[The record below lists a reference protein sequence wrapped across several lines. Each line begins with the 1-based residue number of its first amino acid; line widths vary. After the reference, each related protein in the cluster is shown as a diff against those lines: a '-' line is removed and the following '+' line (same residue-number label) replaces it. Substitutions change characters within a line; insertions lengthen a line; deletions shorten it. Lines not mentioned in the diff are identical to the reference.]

1 MKAILLACA
10 FTLIFTETNVVF
22 GQPGVELPEDIH
34 PETGNR
40 LAPIKRDELDAE
52 GQRAYDLRSVDGVLP
67 PRGTRNVT
75 VYSPIVAEGIH
86 LLGRLASGSSRLE
99 DSGLVGG
106 GVLTPAQAELA
117 ILLAGWEIE
126 SKVVW
131 TSHEPDAIAAGVPQE
146 VVDTVKFDGSPDEI
160 NSEYAAIIRFVRQL
174 YRDHEVDSDVY
185 SELVK
190 YVGERGMVE
199 IVGLMGRYVT
209 LGTLMNA
216 VDQHLSSPNLLP
228 ER

>member
-1 MKAILLACA
+1 MV
-10 FTLIFTETNVVF
+10 TWTGVVF
-22 GQPGVELPEDIH
+22 GQSGVEAPADIH
-34 PETGNR
+34 PDTGNR
-40 LAPIKRDELDAE
+40 LAPLTRDELDAE

-67 PRGTRNVT
+67 PRGTRNAT
-75 VYSPIVAEGIH
+75 AYSPIVAEGIH
-86 LLGRLASGSSRLE
+86 VLGRLASGSSRLG

-131 TSHEPDAIAAGVPQE
+131 TSHEPDAIAAGVPQD
-146 VVDTVKFDGSPDEI
+146 VVDAVKFDRSLDEI
-160 NSEYAAIIRFVRQL
+160 TGEYAAIIRFARQL
-174 YRDHEVDSDVY
+174 YRDHRVDSDVY
-185 SELVK
+185 SEFVEI
-190 YVGERGMVE
+190 VGERGMVE
-199 IVGLMGRYVT
+199 FVGLMGRYVT

-216 VDQHLSSPNLLP
+216 VDQQLSSPNRLP